1 VRSNSFQAKRIKY
14 TENITQI
21 ITQKSQI
28 LVEEN
33 EIRPIEFKLFYWMD
47 LIQLLFLSIVYWLLA
62 INLDYFKTFF
72 DNRDPSDKTDSK
84 SEEIGF
90 SLILILLKYIPNIF
104 LTLNYMLL
112 YFQMEHL
119 FIVSKI

>member
-1 VRSNSFQAKRIKY
+1 M
-14 TENITQI
+14 
-21 ITQKSQI
+21 
-28 LVEEN
+28 EEN
-33 EIRPIEFKLFYWMD
+33 NIRPIEFKLFYWMD

-62 INLDYFKTFF
+62 INLDYFSSWF
-72 DNRDPSDKTDSK
+72 DGRDPGEKTDSK
-84 SEEIGF
+84 TEELGF

-119 FIVSKI
+119 FIVSKIQSSNMMQNQMSQK